1 MYVALE
7 HVEGRRQ
14 FLRLRGTR
22 LGCRKSR
29 GFKFQQHASIH
40 CQPNPQQSSSMA
52 DDTLRTLV
60 CLIAGE
66 SSLRLFKVN
75 PTVSMDIMDLKG
87 LIKEKR
93 KNGVLSGVDAKD
105 LTLWKVRM
113 TMARD
118 DTTNSPAG

>member
-1 MYVALE
+1 
-7 HVEGRRQ
+7 
-14 FLRLRGTR
+14 
-22 LGCRKSR
+22 
-29 GFKFQQHASIH
+29 
-40 CQPNPQQSSSMA
+40 MA